1 MRWLWGRRAPDVLKD
16 GQQSPRGVE
25 RPAPYTA
32 LPLPPPAVQL
42 GPEPQP
48 GCDQEKLRITKVG
61 VMRLTPQGQIYTQGW
76 QFSSFIRWAPSGQ
89 YDTSVA
95 LDGKMAGWHMRELHA
110 IAHGSPCDCGVTEL
124 VEREFPHE

>member
-1 MRWLWGRRAPDVLKD
+1 MRWPWHRA
-16 GQQSPRGVE
+16 VE
-25 RPAPYTA
+25 RPARYA
-32 LPLPPPAVQL
+32 AAPLPPPDPKLLEWSAQGAPVPQ
-42 GPEPQP
+42 GPQP

-76 QFSSFIRWAPSGQ
+76 QFSSFIRWAPSGR

-124 VEREFPHE
+124 VEREFPRG